1 MTAKAIRVYE
11 IFKELGLEEKKAE
24 EVVELLTETAREG
37 LATKEDIY
45 RLELKIEKETA
56 NLKID
61 MINKW
66 MVGLLLGQTA
76 LTLTVIRLF
85 FIK

>member
-11 IFKELGLEEKKAE
+11 IFKELGLEEKKVE

-45 RLELKIEKETA
+45 RLELKIE
-56 NLKID
+56 NLKVE
-61 MINKW
+61 MIKW
-66 MVGLLLGQTA
+66 MIGMLIAQGSIMLAIIRVFLL
-76 LTLTVIRLF
+76 
-85 FIK
+85 K

>member
-61 MINKW
+61 MIKW